1 MKTNK
6 LVTLL
11 VLVALLLTSVASVGA
26 TPPASVTICHVT
38 PGGENTLHLNENGLN
53 GHMNDNGSLHGD
65 DYYGE
70 CDGRTLPDDDDDSDV
85 CEWNESLPADSDE
98 CQPPDDGGD
107 DDDDDGDDDEGEVCE
122 WNESLP
128 ADDPAC
134 VEPDDGDDDDSDVCE
149 WDETLP
155 VDSDECQPPD
165 DGGDDDDDDDTDN
178 DNGNDGNGNNS
189 QSEPYVPPYIQITVW
204 PDTAQMTSNVVGF
217 MWKANGSWVY
227 ADRNGNGAEDLGERI
242 ITGTEYRDRPVW
254 GTSTTVYGQALSRLV
269 TGVRLGEVGDLNAF
283 LSSFEAYLV
292 LNDGTVVRAYGWYDI
307 NGEWMPLGADG
318 VSQYRPQ

>member
-11 VLVALLLTSVASVGA
+11 VLVALLVTSVASVS
-26 TPPASVTICHVT
+26 ASPQPKVTICHFP
-38 PGGENTLHLNENGLN
+38 PGNPDNPQTIEVNGNSVDTHLG
-53 GHMNDNGSLHGD
+53 HGD
-65 DYYGE
+65 HLGACTPDDY
-70 CDGRTLPDDDDDSDV
+70 PDDD
-85 CEWNESLPADSDE
+85 
-98 CQPPDDGGD
+98 GD
-107 DDDDDGDDDEGEVCE
+107 DDDGDDEGEVCE
-122 WNESLP
+122 WNESIP

-134 VEPDDGDDDDSDVCE
+134 VEPDDGGDDDDGDDDDSDVCE

-165 DGGDDDDDDDTDN
+165 DGGDDDGDDDDTDN
-178 DNGNDGNGNNS
+178 DNGNGDNGNNS
-189 QSEPYVPPYIQITVW
+189 QSEPYVPPFIQITVW

-227 ADRNGNGAEDLGERI
+227 ADLNRNGAEDPGERI

-254 GTSTTVYGQALSRLV
+254 GTSTIVYGQALSRLV
-269 TGVRLGEVGDLNAF
+269 TGVRLGEVSDLNAF

-292 LNDGTVVRAYGWYDI
+292 LNDGSVVRAYGWYDI